1 MGKIAILLADYIIH
15 KGIIDEKERNVYEYG
30 FVIAGETILNLFISI
45 SIATIL
51 HMVVEGILFF
61 IIFIPL
67 RTYAGGLH
75 LNYYWTCL
83 TLSCIV
89 FTAVLLGGKF
99 IELPAFLSLTMILLL
114 EYSTLCLYPVENVNR
129 FVDQVEN
136 HYFKSRLKIF
146 LLMDLLI
153 AILCV
158 LFDKKK
164 YLLIIAATFLMT
176 TVTMSIGKY
185 RNSKKV
191 SY

>member
-1 MGKIAILLADYIIH
+1 MGKIAILLSDYIIH
-15 KGIIDEKERNVYEYG
+15 KGIIDEKERNAYEYG
-30 FVIAGETILNLFISI
+30 FVIAGEILLNLFISI
-45 SIATIL
+45 SIAMIL
-51 HMVVEGILFF
+51 HMMVEGILFF

-75 LNYYWTCL
+75 LNYYWSCL
-83 TLSCIV
+83 ILSCIV

-99 IELPAFLSLTMILLL
+99 IELPTFLSLAMVLFL
-114 EYSTLCLYPVENVNR
+114 EYSILCLYPVENENR
-129 FVDQVEN
+129 LVDQVEN

-153 AILCV
+153 TILCV
-158 LFDKKK
+158 LFDKKE
-164 YLLIIAATFLMT
+164 YLVIIVATFLLT